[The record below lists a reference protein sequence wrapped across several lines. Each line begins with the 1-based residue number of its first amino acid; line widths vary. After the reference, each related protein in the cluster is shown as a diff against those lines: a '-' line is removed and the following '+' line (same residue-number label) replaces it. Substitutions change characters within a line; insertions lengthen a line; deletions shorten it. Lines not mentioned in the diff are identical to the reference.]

1 MISRRQELSLQ
12 INQIAD
18 GLVLAGA
25 LFLGYALR
33 SYRIVDFDVLPEIPP
48 LESFLWIFIV
58 VALFGPLL
66 LEMQGFYQYP
76 LEKPLGRSLAQIAY
90 AGVWCGLILG
100 AAVVF
105 LKLSIPSRSAF
116 LLFMVI
122 APIGLVAREAV
133 FRAIYL
139 RRLRRGGH
147 GESLILAGSP
157 PKMDEL
163 VAALSPLQRMEIDV
177 VERVDLEK
185 QPVRDLVDAMHRHS
199 VGRVILAFGS
209 HSADN
214 LQAAIA
220 ACETEGVE
228 AWLAADFVR
237 ASIARPTYDS
247 LGPTPMLVFR
257 VTPDL
262 SWALMVKGAVDRA
275 GAFLG
280 LLLLSPLLLAIAAG
294 IKLTSPGPV
303 IFRQQRAG
311 RHGRPFT
318 MYKFRSMRT
327 GAEMEREEL
336 RAFNQMSGPVFKVE
350 GDPRVTPFGRWL
362 RRSSLDELP
371 QLINVLLGQMSLVG
385 PRPLPLYEVNNFELT
400 AHRRRLS
407 MKPGLTCLWQIAG
420 RNNVSDFDDWVKLDV
435 QYIDNWSLWLD
446 FVILLRTV
454 PVVLFGIGAR

>member
-33 SYRIVDFDVLPEIPP
+33 SYRVVDFDVLPEIPP

-122 APIGLVAREAV
+122 APIGLVTREAA
-133 FRAIYL
+133 FRVIYL

-237 ASIARPTYDS
+237 ASIARPTYDT

-327 GAEMEREEL
+327 GAEMEREDL

-371 QLINVLLGQMSLVG
+371 QLINVLFGQMSLVG

>member
-1 MISRRQELSLQ
+1 MFSRRQELSLQ
-12 INQIAD
+12 VNQIAD
-18 GLVLAGA
+18 ALVLAGA
-25 LFLGYALR
+25 LLLGYALR
-33 SYRIVDFDVLPEIPP
+33 SYRIIDFDVLPEIPP
-48 LESFLWIFIV
+48 VESFLWILIV

-76 LEKPLGRSLAQIAY
+76 LEKPLRRSLAQIAY

-116 LLFMVI
+116 LLFMII
-122 APIGLVAREAV
+122 APIGLVAREAI

-147 GESLILAGSP
+147 GESLILAGNL

-163 VAALSPLQRMEIDV
+163 VAALTPLQRMEIDV
-177 VERVDLEK
+177 VERVDLEN

-199 VGRVILAFGS
+199 VGRVILAFGA

-257 VTPDL
+257 VTPEL
-262 SWALMVKGAVDRA
+262 SWALMVKGAVDRV
-275 GAFLG
+275 GAFAG

-362 RRSSLDELP
+362 RRTSLDEFP
-371 QLINVLLGQMSLVG
+371 QLLNVLLGQMSLVG

-407 MKPGLTCLWQIAG
+407 MKPGLTCLWQIGG
-420 RNNVSDFDDWVKLDV
+420 RSNVRDFDDWVKLDV

-446 FVILLRTV
+446 LVILLRTV